1 MSISGRSLWQLQ
13 IFALVVLIVPMIVYP
28 TMLGT
33 ELQKFAPA
41 NILYELLFYFI
52 ITFVLYRQV
61 TFFQAIQIS
70 GVCLIYRL
78 ILAALFSLLLAVVHS
93 MSVNVS
99 FTLGMYGYL
108 PALLL
113 DVVATP
119 LMLKPVLDGVYSEG
133 FQGRVLRTAELENNE
148 TRESGSASLVYSREH
163 KGSKPASRP
172 VYASVS
178 PRKPTQTGPA
188 KETQYTNSELNG
200 FDKATKYVGEDGSV
214 RLVAV
219 IDREGLLLSNFT
231 RGGLVAED
239 IAPHVLTIATACA
252 DKMEKIDCEAPERI
266 DFMLKNE
273 RIVLATEKH
282 CSLIVIAERR
292 SDDLLNIR
300 INQAIEMI
308 KKYMSERYSQ
318 KLHPTMEK
326 SYA

>member
-13 IFALVVLIVPMIVYP
+13 LFSIVMLIVPMIVYP
-28 TMLGT
+28 NMLGT
-33 ELQKFAPA
+33 DLQKFAPTYL
-41 NILYELLFYFI
+41 LYELLFYI
-52 ITFVLYRQV
+52 VVTFVLYRQV

-78 ILAALFSLLLAVVHS
+78 ILACLFSFLLAAVHS

-99 FTLGMYGYL
+99 FALGMYSYL

-113 DVVATP
+113 HIVATP
-119 LMLKPVLDGVYSEG
+119 LMLKPVLDGVYSES
-133 FQGRVLRTAELENNE
+133 FKGRVVRTVETPTAEIRDTGATSVAYSKERKTSRPATRSMHTPVMSKRTADQ
-148 TRESGSASLVYSREH
+148 GSREN
-163 KGSKPASRP
+163 
-172 VYASVS
+172 
-178 PRKPTQTGPA
+178 
-188 KETQYTNSELNG
+188 QYTNTDSNG

-239 IAPHVLTIATACA
+239 VAPYTLSIMKTCA
-252 DKMEKIDCEAPERI
+252 DKMAKIEYGSPERI
-266 DFMLKNE
+266 DFMLKDE
-273 RIVLATEKH
+273 RIVLATEKY
-282 CSLIVIAERR
+282 CSLMVIAERR

-308 KKYMSERYSQ
+308 RKYMSERYSQ

>member
-1 MSISGRSLWQLQ
+1 MTISGRSLWQLQ
-13 IFALVVLIVPMIVYP
+13 LFSIVMLIVPMIVYP
-28 TMLGT
+28 NMLGT
-33 ELQKFAPA
+33 NLQKFAA
-41 NILYELLFYFI
+41 THILYELLFYFVV
-52 ITFVLYRQV
+52 TFVLYRQV
-61 TFFQAIQIS
+61 SFFQAIQIS

-78 ILAALFSLLLAVVHS
+78 ILACLFSFLLAAVHS

-99 FTLGMYGYL
+99 FTLGMYSYL

-113 DVVATP
+113 HIVATP
-119 LMLKPVLDGVYSEG
+119 LMLKPMLDGLYSES
-133 FQGRVLRTAELENNE
+133 FKGRVIRTTETSATEPRDTGVTSVAYSKERKVSKPVSRPMNRTA
-148 TRESGSASLVYSREH
+148 SARRTSDHGAR
-163 KGSKPASRP
+163 
-172 VYASVS
+172 
-178 PRKPTQTGPA
+178 
-188 KETQYTNSELNG
+188 ETQYNNTDLNG

-239 IAPHVLTIATACA
+239 VAPYTLSIMSTCA
-252 DKMEKIDCEAPERI
+252 AKMEKIEYGSPERI
-266 DFMLKNE
+266 DFMLKDE
-273 RIVLATEKH
+273 RIVLATEKY
-282 CSLIVIAERR
+282 CSLMVIAERR

-308 KKYMSERYSQ
+308 RKYMSERYSQ

>member
-13 IFALVVLIVPMIVYP
+13 LFSMVVLIVPMIVYP

-33 ELQKFAPA
+33 DLQKFAPTHM
-41 NILYELLFYFI
+41 LYELMFYFVV
-52 ITFVLYRQV
+52 TFVLYRQV

-70 GVCLIYRL
+70 GVCLIFRL
-78 ILAALFSLLLAVVHS
+78 ILACLFSFLLAAVHS
-93 MSVNVS
+93 ISVNVS
-99 FTLGMYGYL
+99 FTLGMFGYL

-113 DVVATP
+113 HIVATP
-119 LMLKPVLDGVYSEG
+119 LMLKPVLDGVYSES
-133 FQGRVLRTAELENNE
+133 FKGRVLRNTEEE
-148 TRESGSASLVYSREH
+148 ESDSREF
-163 KGSKPASRP
+163 GPTSIAYSKERKSTKTMSRP
-172 VYASVS
+172 VHKTVPA
-178 PRKPTQTGPA
+178 RKPIELGTG
-188 KETQYTNSELNG
+188 KETHFNSGELNG

-239 IAPHVLTIATACA
+239 IAPYALTILATCA
-252 DKMEKIDCEAPERI
+252 NKMEKIDYDAPERI
-266 DFMLKNE
+266 DFMLKDE

-282 CSLIVIAERR
+282 CSLMVIAERR

-300 INQAIEMI
+300 ISQAIEMI
-308 KKYMSERYSQ
+308 RKYMSERYSQ
-318 KLHPTMEK
+318 KLHPAMEK